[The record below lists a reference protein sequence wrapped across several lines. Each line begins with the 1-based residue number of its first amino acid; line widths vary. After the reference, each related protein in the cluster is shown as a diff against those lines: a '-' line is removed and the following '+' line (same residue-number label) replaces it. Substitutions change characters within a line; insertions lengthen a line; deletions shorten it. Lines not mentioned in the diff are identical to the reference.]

1 MSVINTNIKALAA
14 QGSLS
19 NVNKATETTMERL
32 STGLRINSAKD
43 DAAGLAITNRMT
55 SQIRGFAVAIRNSND
70 GISMAQTAEGAMGQV
85 TSMLQRMRELSVQSA
100 NGAMSD
106 ADRGNIQQEV
116 SQLKMQI
123 DDVANKSNH
132 NNIKLLDGSA
142 GKITLQTGV
151 YAGDTMDISF
161 GSVKTKDI
169 GLGSRASLSSAGTL
183 NSTGSV
189 AAMADGDLLLN
200 GVSVGA
206 SLATSDNLSFSDN
219 AASAISKAAAI
230 NKVSDLS
237 GVRATV
243 GQTTVNGTV
252 MTAAA
257 VPSGTVTINGVT
269 TASFSTTTDAEL
281 SRETVITAINNI
293 SEQTGVKAINTHDDS
308 KGVVLVAADGRNI
321 TLTLTTATSA
331 ATGLAATGKTY
342 TGTYELNT
350 LDGSSIN
357 VNSTVAGKLSNSGLD
372 YGTYAADTAQSVT
385 TTRVVSTGTA
395 AASGSLKGNTLV
407 INDIAIDA
415 AVASDDDASYVAN
428 GSSKVDS
435 AIAIAAAINKKSDLT
450 GVTATAE
457 PTIVEGTTFVAAALT
472 GAFKI
477 NGIQI
482 AATTVKFDTR
492 DDVVSAINLKQGQT
506 GVIAEAHGNGL
517 RLTAQDGRNISLDAL
532 VADQAALGLGGQ
544 PDGTV
549 LGATTTTYYSKVKLS
564 SDNSFKVDSG
574 SEGNDTNFAV
584 LGFKKGTFG
593 GADNGLKVNDIDVST
608 QQGATDAIKAIDSAI
623 NAVSA
628 DQAKAGAFQN
638 RLDAVVSNLTES
650 TQNMSASRSR
660 ILDTDY
666 ATETTNLARSQIIS
680 QAATAMLAQAN
691 QSAQSVLSLL
701 K

>member
-1 MSVINTNIKALAA
+1 MSVINTNVKALAA

-19 NVNKATETTMERL
+19 NVNKALGTSMERL
-32 STGLRINSAKD
+32 STGLRINSAAD

-55 SQIRGFAVAIRNSND
+55 SQIRGYAVAIRNSND
-70 GISMAQTAEGAMGQV
+70 GISMTQTADGALGQV
-85 TSMLQRMRELSVQSA
+85 TSMLQRMRELSVQAS

-116 SQLKMQI
+116 AQLKAQI
-123 DDVANKSNH
+123 DDVANKTNH
-132 NNIKLLDGSA
+132 NNINLLDGSA
-142 GKITLQTGV
+142 GKIVLQTGTN
-151 YAGDTMDISF
+151 AGDTMTIGF

-169 GLGSRASLSSAGTL
+169 GLGARASLSSVGTS
-183 NSTGSV
+183 NTAGSV

-206 SLATSDNLSFSDN
+206 SLAASDTLSYSDN
-219 AASAISKAAAI
+219 AASAIAKAAAI
-230 NKVSDLS
+230 NKVSESS
-237 GVRATV
+237 GVHATV
-243 GQTTVNGTV
+243 GQTTVNGSV

-257 VPSGTVTINGVT
+257 VAGGTVTINGVT

-293 SEQTGVKAINTHDDS
+293 SDQTGVKAINTHDDN

-331 ATGLAATGKTY
+331 ATGLAASGKTY
-342 TGTYELNT
+342 TGTYELNS
-350 LDGSSIN
+350 LDGKSVT
-357 VNSTVAGKLSNSGLD
+357 VNSTVAGKLANSGLD
-372 YGTYAADTAQSVT
+372 YGTYASDTAQVVT
-385 TTRVVSTGTA
+385 TSRIASTGTA

-407 INDIAIDA
+407 INNIGIDA
-415 AVASDDDASYVAN
+415 AVASDDDASYV
-428 GSSKVDS
+428 GTSSTKIDS

-457 PTIVEGTTFVAAALT
+457 PNIVEGTTFAAAALT

-477 NGIQI
+477 NGVQI
-482 AATTVKFDTR
+482 AATGVKFDTR
-492 DDVVSAINLKQGQT
+492 DDVVNAINSKQGQT
-506 GVIAEAHGNGL
+506 GVIAEAHGTGL
-517 RLTAQDGRNISLDAL
+517 RLIAKDGRNIAIDAL
-532 VADQAALGLGGQ
+532 TADQGALGLTGQ
-544 PDGTV
+544 PDGTTF
-549 LGATTTTYYSKVKLS
+549 GATSTTYYSKVKLS
-564 SDNSFKVDSG
+564 SDKAFTVDSG
-574 SEGNDTNFAV
+574 SEGNDTNLAV
-584 LGFKKGTFG
+584 LGFKKGTYG
-593 GADNGLKVNDIDVST
+593 GADNGLKVKDLDVST

-623 NAVSA
+623 N
-628 DQAKAGAFQN
+628 
-638 RLDAVVSNLTES
+638 
-650 TQNMSASRSR
+650 SRSR

-666 ATETTNLARSQIIS
+666 AAETSNLAKSQIIA